1 MKLLKYN
8 CLSNKL
14 PCTLQNKAPVCSHAG
29 RLPLRPRSPPRAV
42 LCVLRPPLSPP
53 AYDMWPQCPLP
64 AFILNSNQGCRL
76 CSAGYSIHV
85 NIDGCISLA
94 HHIKPSPF
102 TKASGWPAPCHLAG
116 LATASSC
123 CWLAHCIHAGD
134 QRIIIDK
141 QVVPRAVPRNGRG
154 RLHRRILDRG

>member
-1 MKLLKYN
+1 MHSPEYSPGLFACGTATATGRARPARSSVFYALL
-8 CLSNKL
+8 
-14 PCTLQNKAPVCSHAG
+14 SH
-29 RLPLRPRSPPRAV
+29 
-42 LCVLRPPLSPP
+42 P

-85 NIDGCISLA
+85 NINGCISLA
-94 HHIKPSPF
+94 HHIRPSPF
-102 TKASGWPAPCHLAG
+102 TKASGWPAPCYLAG